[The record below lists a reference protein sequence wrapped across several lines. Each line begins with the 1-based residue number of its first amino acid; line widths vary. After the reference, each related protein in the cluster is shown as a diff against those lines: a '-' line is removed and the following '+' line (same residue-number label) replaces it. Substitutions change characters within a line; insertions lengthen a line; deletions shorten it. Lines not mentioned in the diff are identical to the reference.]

1 MILLPCHPHPPLAR
15 LQAVRSLRLR
25 LPHPRRVAP
34 AVEVAHLVPIP
45 HILAV
50 VAVDR
55 DAEMV
60 AGGEVAAIRLRQ
72 GRLTRAHPVGPEE
85 VEIIAKGDVT

>member
-34 AVEVAHLVPIP
+34 AVEVAHLAPIR
-45 HILAV
+45 HIPAA

-55 DAEMV
+55 DAGMV
-60 AGGEVAAIRLRQ
+60 AGGEVAAIRLPQCRV
-72 GRLTRAHPVGPEE
+72 TRAHPVGPEE
-85 VEIIAKGDVT
+85 VEIVAKDDIT